1 MYNNVVND
9 KYAGNIHCRLGS
21 VRFID
26 FERLL
31 YFTKVASNWLKK
43 TGIFWNMNVKLLYIF
58 KMHFI
63 PVIKAEFSA
72 SLLQSSVSKDP

>member
-1 MYNNVVND
+1 MTNMQEIYIAVWGQYVLLFLNVSYIQQSCF
-9 KYAGNIHCRLGS
+9 KLI
-21 VRFID
+21 
-26 FERLL
+26 
-31 YFTKVASNWLKK
+31 KKK
-43 TGIFWNMNVKLLYIF
+43 TGIVWNMNVKLLYIF